1 MPEYQGEYE
10 DNTAARAWRLKVK
23 QKPLEEKK
31 KGMAKIREAALL
43 KLNKGVDPR
52 KQDDKDLKEALK
64 MLKDE
69 KERKEKEK
77 RIERNERNER
87 EERNHLL
94 LLKKREAEE
103 RKKEELRNKRQD
115 RMS

>member
-52 KQDDKDLKEALK
+52 KQGDKNLKEAIQ
-64 MLKDE
+64 MLKGE
-69 KERKEKEK
+69 KERNERNERK
-77 RIERNERNER
+77 ERNERNER